1 MNHKSLQPR
10 EDWSTIL
17 LAWGMVFIS
26 AYALFQADLTTGME
40 ILLIITTLA
49 FGAGFALSRSSFSG
63 RTAFIYAL
71 VYGLFT
77 IGYLLG
83 TEYLPADMPWAERI
97 GELIGQQRDWV
108 QKAVGGGTNRNS
120 TVFAAHTSA
129 IFWALGYSAAWYTFR
144 NPRLWRVVL
153 PSGILLLSVVYFY
166 YGPKPLATYL
176 IVYLLLA
183 MLYISRTHLAE
194 QEVGWRQAAVRYERA
209 TTFNFLRGG
218 FLLAAFVLLGA
229 WTLPTL
235 NASASVNEVFGSV
248 NQPWRRFQDNWTRLY
263 SSLRSYGGGVNDP
276 YADSLSLGGPRNVS
290 DSLIMDVYVDRQL
303 PFAYWQST
311 VFQTYEDG
319 QWRAPSVE
327 ERIIH
332 IPDDGPLDVPVN
344 LGREEVRQTVL
355 NFLPNSGILYG
366 LPEVVQ
372 SSRQMFVTRG
382 LDPQGKN
389 LVDLIQS
396 RYILQQGDQYDVVSR
411 MSVADETS
419 LREAGTLYPAWT
431 AAYLQMPD
439 SITAETIALAADLS
453 APYDAPYDKAIAIQN
468 YLRANIT
475 YNDQIEA
482 PPNEVEPI
490 HHILF
495 TTKEGYC
502 NYYASAMAIML
513 RSQGIPARVVAG
525 YASGQFV
532 EDANVY
538 RVRASDA
545 HTWVEAYFPRYGWV
559 QFEPTSAINVIGRP
573 SGEDGDTEFALNQ
586 SDEDNPLN
594 APDQLLPQLDDDFL
608 AANELPE
615 DDSPA
620 SFAPDTTT
628 SWLAQFDPLTLWR
641 VGAGVLVLVLSAVAL
656 YLANIL
662 NVRVETDVVQSYDRL
677 GKWSLWLGQAP
688 HPSQTPYE
696 RADQLMS
703 AVPDGRT
710 PIQNLIHLFVR
721 QSYSPPTA
729 AEPANPQA
737 EWQTLRPLLIRHTL
751 HHYWAKI
758 KNFRPTRRNS
768 K

>member
-1 MNHKSLQPR
+1 MNYKFLQLR
-10 EDWSTIL
+10 EGWSTLL
-17 LAWGMVFIS
+17 LAWGMVIIS
-26 AYALFQADLTTGME
+26 AYALFQADLTAGME
-40 ILLIITTLA
+40 ILLTIATIA

-71 VYGLFT
+71 VYGLFAM
-77 IGYLLG
+77 GYLLG
-83 TEYLPADMPWAERI
+83 TKYLPADMPWAERI

-166 YGPKPLATYL
+166 YGPKPLALYL
-176 IVYLLLA
+176 IAYLLLA

-194 QEVGWRQAAVRYERA
+194 QEVGWRQAAVRYERT

-218 FLLAAFVLLGA
+218 FLLATLVLLGA

-263 SSLRSYGGGVNDP
+263 SSLRSYGSGVNDP

-290 DSLIMDVYVDRQL
+290 DSLIMDVYVDQQL

-311 VFQTYEDG
+311 IFQTYEDG
-319 QWRAPSVE
+319 QWRAPSQE

-332 IPDDGPLDVPVN
+332 IPDDGPLDVPFN
-344 LGREEVRQTVL
+344 LGREEVRQTIL

-372 SSRQMFVTRG
+372 SSRQMFVTR
-382 LDPQGKN
+382 DRDAQGKN
-389 LVDLIQS
+389 LVALIQS

-411 MSVADETS
+411 MSVADEKS

-431 AAYLQMPD
+431 AAYLQVPN
-439 SITAETIALAADLS
+439 SITAETRALAADLS
-453 APYDAPYDKAIAIQN
+453 APYDTPYDKAIAIQN
-468 YLRANIT
+468 YLRANIS

-525 YASGQFV
+525 YASGQFI

-573 SGEDGDTEFALNQ
+573 SGQGGDTEFALNQ
-586 SDEDNPLN
+586 PTPENPSGSLDRPDPLLDEEFVDPFSPPEGNLAAESASDGSSWFAQLNPL
-594 APDQLLPQLDDDFL
+594 
-608 AANELPE
+608 
-615 DDSPA
+615 
-620 SFAPDTTT
+620 TV
-628 SWLAQFDPLTLWR
+628 WR
-641 VGAGVLVLVLSAVAL
+641 VVAGVLVLVLAAVAL

-677 GKWSLWLGQAP
+677 GKWSQWLGQVP
-688 HPSQTPYE
+688 HPAQTPYE
-696 RADQLMS
+696 RADQLMA
-703 AVPDGRT
+703 AVPDGHT

-737 EWQTLRPLLIRHTL
+737 EWQILRPLLIRHTL
-751 HHYWAKI
+751 HRYWAKV
-758 KNFRPTRRNS
+758 KKFRPALRKN